1 LGVDLR
7 PTLAGISQ
15 ALFLEV
21 GYNELKFFNVKQ
33 EIIPLTLNYKLERS
47 LFGTLNLK
55 AGAGVSF
62 YDVSGTVRA

>member
-1 LGVDLR
+1 MGVDLR

-33 EIIPLTLNYKLERS
+33 EIIPLTLNYKLERP